1 MPILAGARRSL
12 TLARTERRRVVASRY
27 HTQQDTA
34 GSDTPG
40 SSYTRLDARL
50 LLQTPPVPCRNVSLL
65 YRGCQMP
72 ATVSAGE
79 TEVDAS
85 NDVTVEAAI
94 EVVPAGQLTR
104 VQRRGADVWTLGLS
118 ERNVLTD
125 PSPIVL
131 PPATQVAIRNSFAW
145 GANQVLHRS
154 LAAGVGYLY
163 QTSFNGNAGSQVGAL
178 GPLTGGTAGGV
189 AHGPTALIGEPL
201 GALQAVGWLGMSITG
216 GTGDATA
223 DSYGAYGYVAK
234 GLNLLNPNIP
244 KLGLSRGS
252 SFLTSFFQSGATRL
266 ALLPFLDWAFVDFG
280 TNDIKYNG
288 ATTASLQA
296 QLAQV
301 WALVRSSGVRVIAC
315 PIMPRMA
322 SSTDGYTTAANMVP
336 QSGFEA
342 GGIRDQ
348 VNAFITTALANGL
361 VDGICDTSL
370 GRYRLPGGPWV
381 TVAGGGVEDPNN
393 PAKFRTDTGV
403 ACNASDG
410 THLVSSGGNGV
421 NLAALVVQAVAAAI
435 GLQNY

>member
-34 GSDTPG
+34 GSDTAG

-65 YRGCQMP
+65 YRGGQMP
-72 ATVSAGE
+72 ATAAAGE

-85 NDVTVEAAI
+85 NDITVEAAI
-94 EVVPAGQLTR
+94 EVVPTGQVTR

-145 GANQVLHRS
+145 GANQVLHRP
-154 LAAGVGYLY
+154 LQAGNGYLY
-163 QTSFNGNAGSQVGAL
+163 QTSFNSNAASQVAG
-178 GPLTGGTAGGV
+178 TGSLVGGSAGGV
-189 AHGPTALIGEPL
+189 AHGPTVIIGEPL
-201 GALQAVGWLGMSITG
+201 GALQAAGWLGMSITG
-216 GTGDATA
+216 GTGDANPDA
-223 DSYGAYGYVAK
+223 YGAYGYVAK

-252 SFLTSFFQSGATRL
+252 SFLSSFFQYSASRL

-288 ATTASLQA
+288 ATAASLQT

-315 PIMPRMA
+315 PVLPRMA

-336 QSGFEA
+336 QSGFEV

-381 TVAGGGVEDPNN
+381 TVTGGGVEDPNN
-393 PAKFRTDTGV
+393 PSKFRTDTGV
-403 ACNASDG
+403 VCNASDG

-421 NLAALVVQAVAAAI
+421 NLAALVVQAVGAAI